1 MGNAAKRWIIDT
13 GASHHFCSR
22 KEWFRTYEDL
32 TTDVTTAGP
41 SIRSEGAGTIRL
53 PVGDHHI
60 ALQNV
65 IHVPDLRLNILSAE
79 RLKKDNCIGYSNWIP
94 HHLFDGTTGR
104 TIVEADASSG
114 LPIISV
120 GQTGKLNHFEALDL
134 YYIDAANRLI
144 SLDLA
149 HRRLGHISKKLVKK
163 LIQGWTGITLKGMD
177 AHIDADERC
186 DECMAGQMKAKPFP
200 LRQPPKR
207 KGIKPFEM
215 IHMDLLEGPEAALDG
230 HYKYLLVIIDDY
242 TRYSWVYGLKSKH
255 IEKAWDKW
263 QARILRHPIRS
274 ETSSGKKLIT

>member
-1 MGNAAKRWIIDT
+1 VGNAAKRWIIDT

-120 GQTGKLNHFEALDL
+120 GQTGELNHFEALDL

-163 LIQGWTGITLKGMD
+163 LIQGSTGITLKGMD

-186 DECMAGQMKAKPFP
+186 NECMAGQMKAKPFP